1 VIGLGTLLKVIWS
14 FYVAGDSAWTIV
26 PPVALGTAVCAGMLF
41 YAYWR
46 THHRAGSEMER
57 YTDKG

>member
-1 VIGLGTLLKVIWS
+1 
-14 FYVAGDSAWTIV
+14 
-26 PPVALGTAVCAGMLF
+26 VCAGMLF